1 MPLDEADIKK
11 ITELTTGIVTEAL
24 KANGAETAKVID
36 ASIGK
41 AIKGLE
47 IDKKL
52 EGLKTETDKK
62 LEGIKPADPPKDPP
76 KDSPGDIENSP
87 ALKKLQAEQEKLLK
101 QLEAQT
107 KRAEEAETKRR
118 QDLLQSTVRDA
129 LIAQG
134 ADPKRVA
141 IAMSHLSSSGAIK
154 LNDKGEPV
162 FTFAEK
168 WGPEDVAAVDGAKKW
183 LATDEGKFFL
193 PPSGKQGTGDGVHRE
208 GSRQQGGSAPRT
220 KDGALDWGQ
229 LAGRINL
236 APLEGASDS

>member
-1 MPLDEADIKK
+1 MALDEADVKR
-11 ITELTTGIVTEAL
+11 ITEMLAEER
-24 KANGAETAKVID
+24 KAAAAETAKLLE
-36 ASIGK
+36 AQLAK
-41 AIKGLE
+41 LTKGLQTE
-47 IDKKL
+47 TTKQLEALKTETAAKL
-52 EGLKTETDKK
+52 EGLKVEPPKGDPK
-62 LEGIKPADPPKDPP
+62 ADPKT
-76 KDSPGDIENSP
+76 GDIENSP

-118 QDLLQSTVRDA
+118 QDLLSNTVRDA

-134 ADPKRVA
+134 ADAKRVA
-141 IAMSHLSSSGAIK
+141 IAMSHLTSSGAIK

-168 WGPEDVAAVDGAKKW
+168 WGPEEVAAAEGAKKW

-220 KDGALDWGQ
+220 KDGAVDWNQ
-229 LAGRINL
+229 VAGRINL
-236 APLEGASDS
+236 AALEGVSDS

>member
-24 KANGAETAKVID
+24 KASGTETAKLID

-41 AIKGLE
+41 AIKGLD

-62 LEGIKPADPPKDPP
+62 LEGIKVDPPKDPP
-76 KDSPGDIENSP
+76 KDPPGGDDSP
-87 ALKKLQAEQEKLLK
+87 ALRKLQAEQEKLQK
-101 QLEAQT
+101 ALEAQT

-118 QDLLQSTVRDA
+118 ADLLQNSVRDA

-141 IAMSHLSSSGAIK
+141 LALPVLKERGTVR
-154 LNDKGEPV
+154 LDDKGAPV
-162 FTFAEK
+162 FTFQRNGYE
-168 WGPEDVAAVDGAKKW
+168 ESLDVTAGAKEW
-183 LATDEGKFFL
+183 LSTDDGKIYM
-193 PPSGKQGTGDGVHRE
+193 PPVGTQGTGG
-208 GSRQQGGSAPRT
+208 GLGGSGGRVGPT
-220 KDGALDWGQ
+220 GNPEQIALNA
-229 LAGRINL
+229 LANL
-236 APLEGASDS
+236 L

>member
-1 MPLDEADIKK
+1 MALDEADVKR
-11 ITELTTGIVTEAL
+11 ITEMLAEER
-24 KANGAETAKVID
+24 KAAAAETAKLLE
-36 ASIGK
+36 AQLAK
-41 AIKGLE
+41 LTKGLQTE
-47 IDKKL
+47 TTKQL
-52 EGLKTETDKK
+52 ESLKTETDKK

-118 QDLLQSTVRDA
+118 QDLLSNTVRDA

-134 ADPKRVA
+134 ADAKRVA
-141 IAMSHLSSSGAIK
+141 IAMSHLTSSGAIK

-168 WGPEDVAAVDGAKKW
+168 WGPEEVAAAEGAKKW